1 MTFSDTAA
9 LLPGSHACHSYTHPN
24 VKLTT
29 LRRTTH
35 ISGYVDDKKMV
46 VLLTSEMLYTFWVF
60 KFVGRSQLEKD
71 WKPQVNA
78 QRSA

>member
-1 MTFSDTAA
+1 
-9 LLPGSHACHSYTHPN
+9 
-24 VKLTT
+24 
-29 LRRTTH
+29 
-35 ISGYVDDKKMV
+35 MV

-71 WKPQVNA
+71 WKPQANA